1 MGVSPTNSNLYH
13 YAGNNPVK
21 YVDPDGEA
29 IDVFLDVTGIAWD
42 IVDIVANPANPW
54 AWASLAAD
62 VGCLFI
68 PGATGGGRA
77 IKALEGS
84 REIAKAAK
92 AARVAGKADEFVGA
106 IKNGERI
113 FGSYKDMK
121 KITKGYN
128 HAIEAHHL
136 VPQAL
141 NRELGQKVDDFAS
154 VVIDMETHKGFTK
167 DWNSVLGK
175 IRDVYKNNGD
185 VKSEILKHAEQ
196 IYKDYPEMFEITA
209 SWLESF

>member
-1 MGVSPTNSNLYH
+1 M
-13 YAGNNPVK
+13 
-21 YVDPDGEA
+21 DPDGRV
-29 IDVFLDVTGIAWD
+29 IDTFLDAAGIFWD
-42 IVDIVANPANPW
+42 IVDIAANPSNPW

-84 REIAKAAK
+84 AEIAKAAK
-92 AARVAGKADEFVGA
+92 AARLAGKADDFVDA
-106 IKNGERI
+106 IKNGDRI

-141 NRELGQKVDDFAS
+141 ANELGQKVDDFAS
-154 VVIDMETHKGFTK
+154 VVLDKETHKGFTK
-167 DWNSVLGK
+167 EWNSVLES
-175 IRDVYKNNGD
+175 IRNVYKN
-185 VKSEILKHAEQ
+185 H
-196 IYKDYPEMFEITA
+196 PEMLEVTKK
-209 SWLESF
+209 WLESIQ